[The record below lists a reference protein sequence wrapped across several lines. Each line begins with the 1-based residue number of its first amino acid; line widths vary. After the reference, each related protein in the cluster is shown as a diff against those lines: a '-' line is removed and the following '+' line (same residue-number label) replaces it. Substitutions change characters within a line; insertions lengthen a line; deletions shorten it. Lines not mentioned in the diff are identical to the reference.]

1 MAHRWLYKITNLFH
15 KFLLWTQR
23 ISSFNT
29 THEVLTAIPWWTD
42 ANSRYQFQLIRMLL
56 YAVLYWPGHEI
67 PGFTKKSCVAVAGSW
82 GGRKS
87 SAHNGHSVI
96 GLGYK
101 TGLRFLSTAVSMKG
115 VSLPQRVSSCH
126 SSDRK
131 GGFVLCDFSLL
142 LSLG

>member
-1 MAHRWLYKITNLFH
+1 
-15 KFLLWTQR
+15 
-23 ISSFNT
+23 
-29 THEVLTAIPWWTD
+29 
-42 ANSRYQFQLIRMLL
+42 MLL

-67 PGFTKKSCVAVAGSW
+67 PGFTKKSCVAVVGSW

-115 VSLPQRVSSCH
+115 VSLPQREAVVTPVIGRAVSFCVI
-126 SSDRK
+126 
-131 GGFVLCDFSLL
+131 FLCY
-142 LSLG
+142 